1 MSDSPAANWYPDPA
15 NPALLRYWDGARWTD
30 HTHDP
35 NPQAVP
41 AAATAE
47 PALPPAPV
55 ALTQPTSS
63 TARGTT
69 VAEPPSQARGGLF
82 GSKKALET
90 ELEELRGFV
99 AGFGSAERDA
109 LRQQLAQIRTD
120 LDAAT
125 AQRVEAL
132 AELASLQSQ
141 LVRARAELILQEVG
155 VYDYHHRLEDAVAYK
170 DRIDRATTRPR

>member
-1 MSDSPAANWYPDPA
+1 MSSSPAANWYPDPA

-55 ALTQPTSS
+55 ALTQPASGPAQS
-63 TARGTT
+63 TT
-69 VAEPPSQARGGLF
+69 VAEPPGQTRGGLF

-99 AGFGSAERDA
+99 AGFGYAERDA
-109 LRQQLAQIRTD
+109 LRQRREFFY
-120 LDAAT
+120 AAPSEVKALLT
-125 AQRVEAL
+125 AADGSVLEFIEEPEAD
-132 AELASLQSQ
+132 EWHQSLNARRRM
-141 LVRARAELILQEVG
+141 RAAAANQ
-155 VYDYHHRLEDAVAYK
+155 A
-170 DRIDRATTRPR
+170 